1 MTQRSPEYIQHR
13 QQGAFPNRIDPWA
26 EAGRYFQQIHSG
38 MINQLQDQLQDDLN
52 ARDYQAGKE
61 ASLQIFANRQP
72 DIFVQDSQSPSRQAN
87 VWDYVGVAESLDLSA
102 GVAVTDEE
110 PELDA
115 LHITNITSGELVT
128 VIEIISPRNKTDLA
142 NMSRYKSQR
151 QQVFLSQNVN
161 VVEIDPTR
169 SIMRLLTNRFVLEH
183 PYHIAIYLPEDSLR
197 VLVSNLDEP
206 LQPFALPLR
215 GEAIRTDPQS
225 AYDIAY
231 RRGAIAGLIHHETGY
246 SLDALP
252 FPSTLTKSQ
261 LSRVLEA
268 VHKWQSQLD
277 ELA

>member
-72 DIFVQDSQSPSRQAN
+72 DIFVQDNQSPRRQATT
-87 VWDYVGVAESLDLSA
+87 WDYVGIAESLDVSA
-102 GVAVTDEE
+102 GIAVTDEE
-110 PELDA
+110 PELEA
-115 LHITNITSGELVT
+115 LHITNITSGELIT
-128 VIEIISPRNKTDLA
+128 VIEIISPRNKIDLA
-142 NMSRYKSQR
+142 NISRYKMQR

-169 SIMRLLTNRFVLEH
+169 SIMRLLTNPLVIEH
-183 PYHIAIYLPEDSLR
+183 PYHMAIYLPDDNPR
-197 VLVSNLDEP
+197 VLVSKFDAR

-215 GEAIRTDPQS
+215 GEAIRTDPQL

-231 RRGAIAGLIHHETGY
+231 RRGAIAGLIHHETDY

-261 LSRVLEA
+261 LSNALEA
-268 VHKWQSQLD
+268 VHRWQAQLED
-277 ELA
+277 LA